1 MFVQPERKH
10 HSILTERASLNDKFI
25 LFSLILLAIV
35 FRLHNVLNYEVNW
48 DEFYY
53 LSFVHQFLS
62 GEIISRFQTFH
73 VHFFSWLARV
83 SENEVKQI
91 IAARSVMLC
100 LQVATG
106 FFLFRICRNYFTCS
120 ASLFAVLAYFS
131 FSFVIRM
138 GASFRADPIATFCL
152 MASLDYVLR
161 AEYSLRQSLAAAVL
175 TAVAFLVT
183 LKSVFYLPTLI
194 LITLLSILSSSNK
207 RRTVAR
213 FVQYLIFSALAFS
226 ILYLWHSNSIAN
238 ATNNDIVAMIDG
250 ADKTL
255 NHKTF
260 FPRLSY
266 FIYTLGTDLGFWFT
280 LSCGVFY
287 YLTSISNN
295 NNIDKKTHNL
305 KLITLIIPLTSLLI
319 YRNAFPYF
327 YSFMLAPA
335 CVFCGVAWD
344 KWSQRGNRKTY
355 ISIGRGILLLFIANI
370 LIQNIYQ
377 PYIRSL
383 DYQYKLLEVVHKTFP
398 QPVSYIDRCSMV
410 SSYPQKGFFM
420 SSWGM
425 ENYWLADKPI
435 LELAIENHEP
445 IFLIINSEYLE
456 FIRKDNAIETEYSQL
471 LGRDRLAIENN
482 YIPHWN
488 EIYVAGKIL
497 VLTQE
502 NTSLTFKLNIPGDYT
517 LESSSKVIINSK
529 NVSPQETISLSKGEH
544 TLQVSEEPGI
554 YTLRWGKSLYRP
566 VEFERNLRIFNG
578 F

>member
-1 MFVQPERKH
+1 MFVHPERKH
-10 HSILTERASLNDKFI
+10 HSILTERASFNDKFI
-25 LFSLILLAIV
+25 LFSLILLAII

-62 GEIISRFQTFH
+62 GETISGFQTLH
-73 VHFFSWLARV
+73 VHFFSWLRWV

-100 LQVATG
+100 LQVATV
-106 FFLFRICRNYFTCS
+106 FFLFRICRNYFTYS
-120 ASLFAVLAYFS
+120 ASLFAVLTYFS

-161 AEYSLRQSLAAAVL
+161 VEYSLRQSLVASVL

-183 LKSVFYLPTLI
+183 LKSVFYLPTLA
-194 LITLLSILSSSNK
+194 LIALLSILRSSDR
-207 RRTVAR
+207 RRTIVR
-213 FVQYLIFSALAFS
+213 YVRYLIFSALAFS
-226 ILYLWHSNSIAN
+226 MLYLWHSNSIAN
-238 ATNNDIVAMIDG
+238 TTNHDIVAMIDG

-255 NHKTF
+255 NHKIF

-266 FIYTLGTDLGFWFT
+266 FIYTLGTDMGFWFT

-287 YLTSISNN
+287 YLKSINKKT
-295 NNIDKKTHNL
+295 NIDTKIEKL

-319 YRNAFPYF
+319 YRNTFPYF

-344 KWSQRGNRKTY
+344 KWSQKKIRTTY
-355 ISIGRGILLLFIANI
+355 ISIGRSILLLFITNI
-370 LIQNIYQ
+370 VIQNIYQ
-377 PYIRSL
+377 PYVRNL
-383 DYQYKLLEVVHKTFP
+383 DYQYNLLEVVHKTFP
-398 QPVSYIDRCSMV
+398 KPVAYIDRCSMV

-425 ENYWLADKPI
+425 EKYWLAEQPI

-456 FIRKDNAIETEYSQL
+456 FVREDNSLAEYSPL
-471 LGRDRLAIENN
+471 LGRDILAIENN

-488 EIYVAGKIL
+488 EIYVAGKVL

-517 LESSSKVIINSK
+517 LESSSKVMINSET
-529 NVSPQETISLSKGEH
+529 VSPQETIALSKGEH
-544 TLQVSEEPGI
+544 TLQVSEEPGV
-554 YTLRWGKSLYRP
+554 YTLRWGKNLYRP

>member
-1 MFVQPERKH
+1 MFVHPKKKH

-35 FRLHNVLNYEVNW
+35 FRLYNILNYEINW

-62 GEIISRFQTFH
+62 DETINSFQTFH
-73 VHFFSWLARV
+73 VHFFSWLRWV

-120 ASLFAVLAYFS
+120 ASLFSVLAYFS

-161 AEYSLRQSLAAAVL
+161 VEYSLRQAFVASVL

-183 LKSVFYLPTLI
+183 LKSVFYLPTLA
-194 LITLLSILSSSNK
+194 LIALLSILRSSNR
-207 RRTVAR
+207 RRTTVRYAR
-213 FVQYLIFSALAFS
+213 YLIFSALAFS

-238 ATNNDIVAMIDG
+238 TTNHDIIAMIDG

-255 NHKTF
+255 NHKVF

-266 FIYTLGTDLGFWFT
+266 FIYTLGTDIGFWFT

-287 YLTSISNN
+287 YLTSINN
-295 NNIDKKTHNL
+295 KTNIYKKIDNL

-335 CVFCGVAWD
+335 CVFCGIAWD
-344 KWSQRGNRKTY
+344 KWSQRENRKTY
-355 ISIGRGILLLFIANI
+355 ISISRGILLLFITNI
-370 LIQNIYQ
+370 VIQNIYQ
-377 PYIRSL
+377 PFVKSL

-398 QPVSYIDRCSMV
+398 KPVAYIDRCSMV

-425 ENYWLADKPI
+425 ENYWLAEQPI

-456 FIRKDNAIETEYSQL
+456 FVREDKPIETEYSPL
-471 LGRDRLAIENN
+471 LRRDMLAIENN
-482 YIPHWN
+482 YILHWN
-488 EIYVAGKIL
+488 EIYVAGKVL

-502 NTSLTFKLNIPGDYT
+502 NTSFTFTLNIPGDYT
-517 LESSSKVIINSK
+517 LESSSKVMINSET
-529 NVSPQETISLSKGEH
+529 VLPQETITLSKGEH
-544 TLQVSEEPGI
+544 TIQISEEPGV
-554 YTLRWGKSLYRP
+554 YTLRWGNNLYRP
-566 VEFERNLRIFNG
+566 EEVKRKSRVFNG